1 MDGIVGSLRLGWNA
15 LLFKEDAY
23 EEMAA
28 STSPVVKG
36 LIFIVVVGVIVAL
49 CGIIGTGL
57 EWASIPDLGE
67 IQETVFFY
75 MKQMPWWDV
84 VAQEDPMAMQ
94 QFEEAYQRGWDIF
107 PQLFGA
113 PNVGSAALGI
123 ITVPLGLLIRWLIYG
138 LLAYVF
144 ARWLGGSG
152 SLSKTLGVLALAVAP
167 QALNVLTIIPFVQVG
182 SIVAVWGILC
192 AYYGLKTV
200 HNLSWT
206 RAVWAT
212 LLPVILVVAVLILM
226 GCFGSAILGVALGGL
241 S

>member
-15 LLFKEDAY
+15 LLFEEDAY

-36 LIFIVVVGVIVAL
+36 LIFIVVVGVIIAL
-49 CGIIGTGL
+49 CGLVGTGL
-57 EWASIPDLGE
+57 EWASIPNLGE
-67 IQETVFFY
+67 IRDTAFFY
-75 MKQMPWWDV
+75 MKQMPFWDAI
-84 VAQEDPMAMQ
+84 AQEDPMALE
-94 QFEEAYQRGWDIF
+94 QFEEWYQRGWDIF
-107 PQLFGA
+107 PRLFGA
-113 PNVGSAALGI
+113 PDVGSAVLGI
-123 ITVPLGLLIRWLIYG
+123 IMIPLGLVIRWLIYG

-167 QALNVLTIIPFVQVG
+167 QALNVLTIIPFLQVG
-182 SIVAVWGILC
+182 SIVAVWGLLC
-192 AYYGLKTV
+192 AYYGLKTA

-206 RAVWAT
+206 RAAWVT
-212 LLPVILVVAVLILM
+212 LLPFILVVAVLILM
-226 GCFGSAILGVALGGL
+226 GCFGSAILGVALGGQ

>member
-15 LLFKEDAY
+15 LLFEEDAY

-36 LIFIVVVGVIVAL
+36 LIFIVIVGVIIAL
-49 CGIIGTGL
+49 CGLVGTGL
-57 EWASIPDLGE
+57 ELASIPNLGE
-67 IQETVFFY
+67 IQDTIFLY
-75 MKQMPWWDV
+75 MKQMPFWDV
-84 VAQEDPMAMQ
+84 IAQEDPMALER
-94 QFEEAYQRGWDIF
+94 FEEWYQRGWNIF
-107 PQLFGA
+107 PRLFGA
-113 PNVGSAALGI
+113 PDVGSAALGI
-123 ITVPLGLLIRWLIYG
+123 ITIPLGLVIRWLIYG

-167 QALNVLTIIPFVQVG
+167 QALNALTIIPFLQVG
-182 SIVAVWGILC
+182 SIVAVWGVLC
-192 AYYGLKTV
+192 AYYGLKTA

-206 RAVWAT
+206 RAAWAT
-212 LLPVILVVAVLILM
+212 LLPFILVVAVLILM
-226 GCFGSAILGVALGGL
+226 GCFSSAILGMVIGGQ